1 MNAIEEF
8 ATSLLSLN
16 LHAVI
21 TLIWKKILSHT
32 LFKFITISRSST
44 LLRVFLMGRSGCPTK
59 GGNLAR
65 LLASQKVWT
74 FPFCCISTPLKNW
87 VPLSPDHTQYIGKKV
102 SLTAFRQILSKTRF
116 FSNTIKTYLKKFIRT
131 KCLDTKQCPA
141 GLSPRI
147 IPHCP
152 PKRLWETLGM
162 RMNHT
167 QQPKIYSFPPPE
179 KNPLI
184 NLLL

>member
-44 LLRVFLMGRSGCPTK
+44 LLRVFLMGRSGCRTK
-59 GGNLAR
+59 EGNLAG

-74 FPFCCISTPLKNW
+74 FPFCWISTPLKNW
-87 VPLSPDHTQYIGKKV
+87 FPLSPDHTQYIGKKV
-102 SLTAFRQILSKTRF
+102 SLTAFRQILSKLAFSVTQSRLIWKSSLELNALIQNSVQQDYLPELYPIVPLNGYGKHWGWGWITRNSQKF
-116 FSNTIKTYLKKFIRT
+116 THFPHQKK
-131 KCLDTKQCPA
+131 
-141 GLSPRI
+141 
-147 IPHCP
+147 
-152 PKRLWETLGM
+152 
-162 RMNHT
+162 NH
-167 QQPKIYSFPPPE
+167 
-179 KNPLI
+179 
-184 NLLL
+184 